1 MNTQL
6 IKWWSYEGDLYASI
20 GGKNCPKIRRRKKL
34 RQKLGT
40 IGINKIH

>member
-20 GGKNCPKIRRRKKL
+20 GGKNCPKIKK
-34 RQKLGT
+34 KDDKCK
-40 IGINKIH
+40 N